1 MLWASRPPIGPDGA
15 RRLSYPPRPVR
26 DVRLSAER
34 SKHLG
39 SAGRIRAV
47 LSQKVIMAAVGRSD
61 RNAVDQLLHKRVR
74 AGHMA
79 RVAITRSLV
88 RALR

>member
-15 RRLSYPPRPVR
+15 RRLSYPPRPFVTCAYPPS
-26 DVRLSAER
+26 DQSIL
-34 SKHLG
+34 
-39 SAGRIRAV
+39 AGRIRAV
-47 LSQKVIMAAVGRSD
+47 FSQKVIMAAVGRSD

-74 AGHMA
+74 AGDMA
-79 RVAITRSLV
+79 RAAITRSLV